1 MNYHSPIANVM
12 VKVAKEKRYAP
23 DILAHEL
30 GHSKLH
36 GKSGL
41 LMPVRSLAPMA
52 GSISNIVTGTP
63 YGLAGHL
70 VPLADEAYA
79 STKAMKTLKDWGI
92 EESERKAAKK
102 RFGLGF
108 ASYALGPT
116 VDAGVTIGGLAAGS
130 QDVASLGPMAG
141 RLAEYALSSRIARQ
155 IDKVPVKGISKK
167 RAKELSYKENPDV
180 DVHFSRRPIPH
191 RGMYVGKPILRP
203 SEERIKGNPMYET
216 LGAFIGSKASGK
228 LLRKGGVVVSPT
240 E

>member
-1 MNYHSPIANVM
+1 MNYNSPIVCAM
-12 VKVAKEKRYAP
+12 VKVAKDKRYAP

-36 GKSGL
+36 GKSKL

-79 STKAMKTLKDWGI
+79 STKAMKTLKDWGVD
-92 EESERKAAKK
+92 ESDRRAARK

-116 VDAGVTIGGLAAGS
+116 VDAGVTIGGLAAGN
-130 QDVASLGPMAG
+130 QDVASLGPIAG

-155 IDKVPVKGISKK
+155 IDDVDVKGIS
-167 RAKELSYKENPDV
+167 RAKAEALAKKENPDV

-191 RGMYVGKPILRP
+191 RGMYVGKPIFKP
-203 SEERIKGNPMYET
+203 SEKSIKHNPMYET
-216 LGAFIGSKASGK
+216 LGAFIGDKASGK
-228 LLRKGGVVVSPT
+228 LLRKGGVVVGPT